1 MANKA
6 LSIVSTITQ
15 EIMAVN
21 QIPGGAAVGHVFSA
35 FQKRRE
41 TQARDIL
48 MKRIAEAEIDIA
60 EAAEKDEMIGVIY
73 AYMQAASKGAARAN
87 LDLLSQ
93 AIAGEMKR
101 DQIYPDK
108 FLKYVN
114 ILSTLTR
121 DEIFIIG
128 AYVRCRRAVLKEAE
142 GKNEVFLR
150 GIYQNTWNRF
160 VAELVPKSFETDE
173 HVKVI
178 LGGLVRTGLVKAA
191 STTIDEIGVPSFT
204 ILLDEIAPLI
214 DFDKAYREFPSY

>member
-1 MANKA
+1 
-6 LSIVSTITQ
+6 
-15 EIMAVN
+15 MAVS
-21 QIPGGAAVGHVFSA
+21 QIPGAAVVGLAFSE

-48 MKRIAEAEIDIA
+48 MKRVAEAEIDIA

-73 AYMQAASKGAARAN
+73 AYMQAASKGAAQAN

-108 FLKYVN
+108 FLKYAN
-114 ILSTLTR
+114 ILSSLTR

-142 GKNEVFLR
+142 GKNEVFLG
-150 GIYQNTWNRF
+150 GIYENTWNRF
-160 VAELVPKSFETDE
+160 VAELVPKSFATDE

-178 LGGLVRTGLVKAA
+178 LGGLVRTGLVKAV